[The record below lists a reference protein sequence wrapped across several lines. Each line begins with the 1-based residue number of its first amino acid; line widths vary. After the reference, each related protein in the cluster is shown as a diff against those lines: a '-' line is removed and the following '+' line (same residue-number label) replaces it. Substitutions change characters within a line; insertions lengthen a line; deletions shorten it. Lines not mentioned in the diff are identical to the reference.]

1 MRFRSFDSLNIFRT
15 VAEKM
20 SFTAAGE
27 ALNMSKGAVS
37 YQIAKLED
45 ELGVPLFERR
55 HTPER
60 CCCKAF
66 WSYRDSNGRNK
77 IKR

>member
-45 ELGVPLFERR
+45 ELGVPLF
-55 HTPER
+55 
-60 CCCKAF
+60 
-66 WSYRDSNGRNK
+66 
-77 IKR
+77 